1 MAERK
6 GAAKTGGRLRQA
18 DAQAMEH
25 AQARQAGTEFQW
37 HYGRVTRLGTFDV
50 AGEDTRAVTIL
61 WEEGGLIAQQ
71 GTITDAQWEI
81 YKLVSGCEF

>member
-6 GAAKTGGRLRQA
+6 AAARTGGRLRQA

-25 AQARQAGTEFQW
+25 AQASQAGTEFQW
-37 HYGRVTRLGTFDV
+37 HYGRLTRLGTFDV

-61 WEEGGLIAQQ
+61 WEEGASSRNRAPSRTPNGRFSPSPL
-71 GTITDAQWEI
+71 
-81 YKLVSGCEF
+81 